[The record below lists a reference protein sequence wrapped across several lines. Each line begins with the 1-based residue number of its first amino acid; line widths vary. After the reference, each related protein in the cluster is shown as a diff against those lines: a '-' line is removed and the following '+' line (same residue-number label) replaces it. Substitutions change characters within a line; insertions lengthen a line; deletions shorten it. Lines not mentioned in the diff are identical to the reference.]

1 MLNGTNSFYL
11 KQTSDL
17 ITLVDDNAA
26 IVDSVAWDVSAEN
39 ISMIPSGSSHAG
51 YTTMSPSGIAGWVEP
66 AWATPGEINPEWPQY
81 IGSNDV
87 IVTEYMGWCDDTSGT
102 LNDWIEVFNNGSS
115 AIDLLRWRIDTATNR
130 HFIIETGEMD
140 NLNSANIISNSSKS
154 TVVGPGEYALISLP
168 YQFLWATDLP
178 EIYNPD
184 GLLISESSVHGEGLT
199 TVTCQSWISDNGVD
213 WSVAAYPL
221 SLIHI

>member
-1 MLNGTNSFYL
+1 MYNNDTVSVDLTGWKLKASNSRSFTLGAYNFPLQQDAVIQPGDVALVVLNGTNSFYL

-39 ISMIPSGSSHAG
+39 ISMIPPGSSHAG

-66 AWATPGEINPEWPQY
+66 AWATPGEINPEWPLY

-102 LNDWIEVFNNGSS
+102 LNDWIEVFNNGS
-115 AIDLLRWRIDTATNR
+115 
-130 HFIIETGEMD
+130 
-140 NLNSANIISNSSKS
+140 
-154 TVVGPGEYALISLP
+154 
-168 YQFLWATDLP
+168 
-178 EIYNPD
+178 
-184 GLLISESSVHGEGLT
+184 
-199 TVTCQSWISDNGVD
+199 
-213 WSVAAYPL
+213 
-221 SLIHI
+221 

>member
-1 MLNGTNSFYL
+1 
-11 KQTSDL
+11 
-17 ITLVDDNAA
+17 
-26 IVDSVAWDVSAEN
+26 
-39 ISMIPSGSSHAG
+39 
-51 YTTMSPSGIAGWVEP
+51 
-66 AWATPGEINPEWPQY
+66 
-81 IGSNDV
+81 
-87 IVTEYMGWCDDTSGT
+87 
-102 LNDWIEVFNNGSS
+102 
-115 AIDLLRWRIDTATNR
+115 
-130 HFIIETGEMD
+130 MD

-213 WSVAAYPL
+213 WSVAAYPTPGAENVVSSDFATAGDIL
-221 SLIHI
+221 LTRVSPYQNEFIQLKNIGQNDAYLMDWQISINDGLIYECNIDSTMFFPSMSSIIISDSNAMNSFTGQDMTFIDEENPVFLQFSYCL